1 MKNDA
6 EIVESH
12 PTSEVDIGCHVTI
25 CDAATDERRTLV
37 VGSYQVL
44 DQQHDDEVSYAAP
57 LTKSLPGAT
66 VGEERKVTIGG
77 KTTVLRVV
85 AIE

>member
-12 PTSEVDIGCHVTI
+12 PTSEIGIGSHVTI

-44 DQQHDDEVSYAAP
+44 D
-57 LTKSLPGAT
+57 
-66 VGEERKVTIGG
+66 
-77 KTTVLRVV
+77 
-85 AIE
+85 